1 MYVCSYLVECLV
13 RGCLFFTTMTA
24 ITTHAIKH
32 MITIATTAP
41 AITGS
46 GDELEDDDEEEEP
59 VMAESSD
66 ITNN

>member
-1 MYVCSYLVECLV
+1 
-13 RGCLFFTTMTA
+13 MTA
-24 ITTHAIKH
+24 ITTHAIKQ

>member
-1 MYVCSYLVECLV
+1 
-13 RGCLFFTTMTA
+13 MTA
-24 ITTHAIKH
+24 ITIHASKH